1 MGKKLAVEKLR
12 DEMEYLQTWQQ
23 KSVRSCLKM
32 HSLVGLIC
40 IILFFLEIFEILNT
54 LNEFL
59 SKYIKSD
66 C

>member
-40 IILFFLEIFEILNT
+40 IILFFFGNI
-54 LNEFL
+54 
-59 SKYIKSD
+59 
-66 C
+66 